1 MGIHGALRGAPGI
14 GDSRRMS
21 RLLFM
26 TQPSPTVRDVMQHS
40 LAYWQ
45 LRERL
50 GDSLSPPGNWHQT
63 LSDRFF
69 EGRGLAKSLQRA
81 GDRVRASAC
90 TLLLNRI
97 QGVDRSTPGRRER
110 IHWAF
115 RAKGEPAGF
124 TALVAAVREGL
135 AQEGLA
141 SPGGHTPHVTVSY
154 DAPMALGTQK
164 ITPIPWTLEE
174 LLLVEGGG
182 EPYAYEVIARW
193 PLQPLPACQ
202 QLALL

>member
-1 MGIHGALRGAPGI
+1 
-14 GDSRRMS
+14 
-21 RLLFM
+21 
-26 TQPSPTVRDVMQHS
+26 MQHS

-182 EPYAYEVIARW
+182 EPYVYEVIARW